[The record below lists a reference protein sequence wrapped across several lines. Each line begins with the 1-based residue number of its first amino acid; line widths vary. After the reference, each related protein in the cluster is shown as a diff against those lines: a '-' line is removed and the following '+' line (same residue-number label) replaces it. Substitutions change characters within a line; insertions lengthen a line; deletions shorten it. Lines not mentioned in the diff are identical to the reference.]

1 MNDAFR
7 MLFDQVKSGVV
18 WVQRNG
24 VVRYANKAA
33 VQMTPVMLGQTM
45 MDPVAERTIKA
56 AGQDMLKLPFHF
68 ELTTQEANPDMIR
81 AVVIPAPVG
90 QDLMVV
96 MNNVSQERWY
106 SQALENL
113 IGYIEA
119 EMAMPIETLTEKL
132 PQTAQLLH
140 QQGAMGELQELVND
154 AVALS
159 GKLGKLRDLVEV
171 FGESAIHRDER
182 IMLPDLLRQSLA
194 EVMSQAKARNVAV
207 TVAGVDEELPAI
219 YGSVHW
225 LSKAM
230 SEYLEQSIRSAQP
243 GGVIGLSIQTSGTRV
258 MVRARNQGLFVSN
271 HERRN
276 AFVPFG
282 VGDGAKPSDSRRGIG
297 LALAQRI
304 LEQHGG
310 SVRIEDEF
318 DSVDFVMEIPAG
330 APASQDAQLSVEQA
344 QRYAHD
350 MAQLMARSMAR
361 KVQVGAQAGTAAPSA
376 PGAPVQPAT
385 KPI

>member
-1 MNDAFR
+1 MNEAFR
-7 MLFDQVKSGVV
+7 LLFDQVTSGVV

-33 VQMTPVMLGQTM
+33 VQMTPVMLGQAM
-45 MDPVAERTIKA
+45 LDPVAERTVKA
-56 AGQDMLKLPFHF
+56 AGQNMLKLPFSF
-68 ELTTQEANPDMIR
+68 ELTTQEAHPDSIR

-96 MNNVSQERWY
+96 LNNVSRERWY

-113 IGYIEA
+113 VGYIEA
-119 EMAMPIETLTEKL
+119 EMAEPIEALAGML
-132 PQTAQLLH
+132 PRLAQVAGSPG
-140 QQGAMGELQELVND
+140 GAQAMD
-154 AVALS
+154 AVVKDAGALS
-159 GKLGKLRDLVEV
+159 TKLGKLRDLVSV
-171 FGESAIHRDER
+171 FGESAIQRDER
-182 IMLPDLLRQSLA
+182 IMLPDLLEQALR
-194 EVMSQAKARNVAV
+194 EVMPQARARNITV
-207 TVAGVDEELPAI
+207 TLHGVDGELPAV
-219 YGSVHW
+219 YGSNHW
-225 LSKAM
+225 LSKAA

-243 GGVIGLSIQTSGTRV
+243 GGVIELSVQAVGTRV
-258 MVRARNQGLFVSN
+258 MVRARNQGLFVSG

-282 VGDGAKPSDSRRGIG
+282 VGDSARPTDMRRGIG

-318 DSVDFVMEIPAG
+318 DSVDFVLEIPAG

-344 QRYAHD
+344 QRYARD
-350 MAQLMARSMAR
+350 MSQLLARSMAKR
-361 KVQVGAQAGTAAPSA
+361 VRTDEADA
-376 PGAPVQPAT
+376 PGPVT
-385 KPI
+385 R

>member
-1 MNDAFR
+1 VNEAFR
-7 MLFDQVKSGVV
+7 MLFDQVKSGVI

-33 VQMTPVMLGQTM
+33 VQMTPVILGQALL
-45 MDPVAERTIKA
+45 DPVAERTVKA
-56 AGQDMLKLPFHF
+56 AGQNMLKLPFAF
-68 ELTTQEANPDMIR
+68 ELTTQEAHPDTIR
-81 AVVIPAPVG
+81 AAVINAPVG

-96 MNNVSQERWY
+96 MNNVSEERWY

-113 IGYIEA
+113 IGYVEA
-119 EMAMPIETLTEKL
+119 EMAQPIEALAQKL
-132 PQTAQLLH
+132 PKTAQLVQ
-140 QQGAMGELQELVND
+140 QQGAAGDLKVMVQE
-154 AVALS
+154 AAALS
-159 GKLGKLRDLVEV
+159 IKLGKLRDLVSV
-171 FGESAIHRDER
+171 FGESALQRDER
-182 IMLPDLLRQSLA
+182 IMLPDLLQQAMA
-194 EVMSQAKARNVAV
+194 EVMPQASARNVTVVMAV
-207 TVAGVDEELPAI
+207 VNGELPAV
-219 YGSVHW
+219 YGSSHW
-225 LSKAM
+225 LSKAT

-243 GGVIGLSIQTSGTRV
+243 GGLIELSIQSVGTRV

-282 VGDGAKPSDSRRGIG
+282 VGDSAKPGDKRRGIG

-318 DSVDFVMEIPAG
+318 DSVDFVLEIPAG

-344 QRYAHD
+344 QRYARD
-350 MAQLMARSMAR
+350 MSQLMARSMAKR
-361 KVQVGAQAGTAAPSA
+361 VKLDDNNSA
-376 PGAPVQPAT
+376 PVPLGVDKA
-385 KPI
+385 